1 MSASLVP
8 PVHRYSAHRYPV
20 HRIAPI
26 WVAITLAFVAT
37 PAIGDDRPSAI
48 GAQSVDRLKALY
60 LGCEQ
65 AASSGSL
72 TGGGVMSCSMVYET
86 LKEKAFEGEFRQ
98 IRSWLDRH
106 SRPMG

>member
-60 LGCEQ
+60 LGC
-65 AASSGSL
+65 
-72 TGGGVMSCSMVYET
+72 GVMSCSMVYET